1 MVYILT
7 SMDDNANKLVW
18 PRDRHQARGRS
29 YRSELDILRNILEFL
44 DSHGDLGVK
53 KTRIIQY
60 ANLNSSSFQK
70 YMDMLM
76 SMGLCVVKDRNYTIT
91 PRGRLML
98 RILELYSILLSPL
111 TDYPQLIDLI
121 RESSETL
128 GISVAVPRRGFA
140 DLILYRGDRNLEV
153 ILLSRP
159 CSADCLDIISSLLT
173 AAKRRAQLILY
184 IIISDQ
190 TSAYPVIRRGRSWLS
205 AVLPRNPSLQLVAE
219 IIESSA
225 KEASMIP

>member
-1 MVYILT
+1 MTII
-7 SMDDNANKLVW
+7 DDDSNRLIW

-44 DSHGDLGVK
+44 DSHGNSGVK

-76 SMGLCVVKDRNYTIT
+76 SMGLCIVKGRDYVIT

-111 TDYPQLIDLI
+111 TGYSQLVGLI
-121 RESSETL
+121 KESSGTL
-128 GISVAVPRRGFA
+128 GINASVPRRGFA
-140 DLILYRGDRNLEV
+140 DLLLYKDDKELGIV
-153 ILLSRP
+153 LLSRP
-159 CSADCLDIISSLLT
+159 CSAECLDIISSLLI
-173 AAKRRAQLILY
+173 AVKRGVYSILY
-184 IIISDQ
+184 IIISDK
-190 TSAYPVIRRGRSWLS
+190 TNAYPVIRRGRNWLL
-205 AVLPRNPSLQLVAE
+205 VTLPHNPSLSMVTE
-219 IIESSA
+219 ILSSSA
-225 KEASMIP
+225 KEAGMIP